1 MALIVDIDEAYM
13 HCPRAFK
20 RSKLWQPESW
30 PEAGTVPNMAAILYQ
45 MFRPEQSAEDYA
57 REREDRVRGELY

>member
-1 MALIVDIDEAYM
+1 M

-30 PEAGTVPNMAAILYQ
+30 PAKGTVPSMAAILHQ
-45 MFRPEQSAEDYA
+45 MFQPEESLEAFA
-57 REREDRVRGELY
+57 REREERTARELY